1 VSALD
6 FAVDPL
12 DAARRSTFRL
22 TTRSALLTRL
32 LARRDT
38 RLAMLATAQVAVGLA
53 LTVAAPV
60 ALFAVAPV
68 LLGVVH
74 VGADVRYLVLRRRLP
89 GALLALSACA
99 ATGLLGVRVL
109 SALQVLHGPV
119 EPWELALGGAWIAG
133 AFALGAGTAV
143 SRRRIA
149 LGAAGL
155 ALALAAGLR
164 YPGAA
169 YVVFFHGHN
178 LVAVVVWLVLFR
190 RNRGWA
196 LWPIAAIGLGLV
208 ALLSGALLPFVH
220 AIHADGAFGLDLAQL
235 GRWLAPGLPSHAA
248 ASVAM
253 AFVFLQGAHYS
264 AWLGWVPQDALP
276 GEGTFTFR
284 MTVRSLVGDFGK
296 GGLVVVTLLAVG
308 LAVGACFGLHQ
319 ARGAYLSLSNFHGW
333 MEGAL
338 LAFFAVRG
346 DALSRRSD
354 LDVRRSGAKECAVA
368 TRRSVRARAAPATS

>member
-1 VSALD
+1 MSALD
-6 FAVDPL
+6 FAIDPL

-22 TTRSALLTRL
+22 TTRSVLLTRL

-38 RLAMLATAQVAVGLA
+38 RLALLATAQVAVGLA
-53 LTVAAPV
+53 LTVVAPV

-89 GALLALSACA
+89 RALLALSACA

-109 SALQVLHGPV
+109 SALHVLHARV

-133 AFALGAGTAV
+133 AFALGAWAAA

-149 LGAAGL
+149 LGAVGL
-155 ALALAAGLR
+155 TLALAAVLR

-178 LVAVVVWLVLFR
+178 LVAVLVWLVLFR
-190 RNRGWA
+190 RSRGWA
-196 LWPIAAIGLGLV
+196 LWPIAAIGLGVL

-253 AFVFLQGAHYS
+253 AFVFLQGVHYS

-284 MTVRSLVGDFGK
+284 MTLRSLVGDFGK
-296 GGLVVVTLLAVG
+296 IGLAVVALLAVG

-319 ARGAYLSLSNFHGW
+319 ARSAYLSLSNFHGW
-333 MEGAL
+333 MECAL
-338 LAFFAVRG
+338 LAFFVVRG
-346 DALSRRSD
+346 GRAHGVVREGSPLESRERQE
-354 LDVRRSGAKECAVA
+354 LLPA
-368 TRRSVRARAAPATS
+368 TRPVD